1 MINLDETALICDLAE
16 TYHILDYR
24 SQPVKLVA
32 ALSAGLRDNSRIKMR
47 LADLPVEPNTLMLA
61 TIADRIEAFRYGF
74 SNSGDKPVSLV
85 EELLNGGKKANENGI
100 AGFASS
106 AELESAL
113 AKIRGE

>member
-47 LADLPVEPNTLMLA
+47 FADLPVDPNMLMLA
-61 TIADRIEAFRYGF
+61 TIADRIEAFRYSF
-74 SNSGDKPVSLV
+74 LDTKEMPPLLV
-85 EELLNGGKKANENGI
+85 DELLGNSKTNTNGV
-100 AGFASS
+100 AGFATPI
-106 AELESAL
+106 EFESAL